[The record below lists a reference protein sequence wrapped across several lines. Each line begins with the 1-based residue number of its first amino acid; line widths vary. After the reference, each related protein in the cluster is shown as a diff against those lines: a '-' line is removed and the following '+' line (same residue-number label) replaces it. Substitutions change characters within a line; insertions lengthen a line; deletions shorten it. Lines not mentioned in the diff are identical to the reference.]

1 MTAVL
6 LLALAADV
14 RIFEYDRT
22 QAADY
27 REEFLAERRGIGIYK
42 GSFASPGTAG
52 RVSTLMVR
60 PPGNQI
66 RAGIVFQHGGGQG
79 LYTYLPEAIQY
90 ARRGAVCLI
99 VDAPGGDP
107 VEFWK
112 SGGDG
117 VRDHYARVTK
127 EVHRAVTILAA
138 RKDVNERRIAYVGH
152 SYGANSGA
160 HLAAMEK
167 RIQAL
172 VLIGGVPKLTGHVRS
187 PLAFWAQWRKDLGT
201 QAEAE
206 IAKLAPLDADQF
218 LKSATTVPVLVQCG
232 RFDPAV
238 SEKECRALYDAAAGP
253 KQIQWFDTDHDFHDP
268 DAFTARRRWLTEKL
282 GLRAVS
288 ERP

>member
-1 MTAVL
+1 MTAL
-6 LLALAADV
+6 LWLALAADV
-14 RIFEYDRT
+14 RMFDYDRT
-22 QAADY
+22 LAADY
-27 REEFLAERRGIGIYK
+27 REEFLAERQGIGIYK

-52 RVSTLMVR
+52 RVSTLLVR
-60 PPGNQI
+60 RPGSRI

-117 VRDHYARVTK
+117 VRDHYTRVTR
-127 EVHRAVTILAA
+127 EVDRAVAILAA
-138 RKDVNERRIAYVGH
+138 RKDVQERRIAYVGH

-187 PLAFWAQWRKDLGT
+187 AHPFWAEWRKSL
-201 QAEAE
+201 AANVEAE
-206 IAKLAPLDADQF
+206 IAKLAPLDADRF
-218 LKSATTVPVLVQCG
+218 LKSAKGVPVLIQCG
-232 RFDPAV
+232 RFDLAV
-238 SEKECRALYDAAAGP
+238 SETECRALYDAAAGP

-268 DAFTARRRWLTEKL
+268 GAFTARRRWLTGML
-282 GLRAVS
+282 GLRAEP